1 MLVRRAFIIGVC
13 VGGVLLAAVTA
24 LPAASATP
32 AKPRVVHFRLI
43 VEGTSTAKRTFDV
56 SGEVSLCNIN
66 VHGTVTEKAT
76 YLRGRGVTLA
86 VQRTQKG
93 WSLTRA
99 FTRSDI
105 TTRVRIVR
113 KASGPVSITPLIPAD
128 PTSRMVCQSLL
139 NSLKQ
144 QLKGSTDIKNAHCPQ
159 TTSPSE
165 DWGFKFEGNSF
176 AFRNLGRDVHAPT
189 LPGSCGFTPYTG
201 GFLAMDH
208 EFPDI
213 PEVGFVP
220 SPFPAVCTHQQPCA
234 EDLQIWAHHRAV
246 LVHMTS
252 GEVTDPQQIVGNPAV
267 GLSGHATDSGRTDIL
282 LRLIRQP

>member
-1 MLVRRAFIIGVC
+1 MVRRAFIIGVC

-113 KASGPVSITPLIPAD
+113 KASGPCR
-128 PTSRMVCQSLL
+128 SRR
-139 NSLKQ
+139 
-144 QLKGSTDIKNAHCPQ
+144 
-159 TTSPSE
+159 
-165 DWGFKFEGNSF
+165 SF
-176 AFRNLGRDVHAPT
+176 
-189 LPGSCGFTPYTG
+189 
-201 GFLAMDH
+201 
-208 EFPDI
+208 
-213 PEVGFVP
+213 
-220 SPFPAVCTHQQPCA
+220 Q
-234 EDLQIWAHHRAV
+234 
-246 LVHMTS
+246 
-252 GEVTDPQQIVGNPAV
+252 
-267 GLSGHATDSGRTDIL
+267 
-282 LRLIRQP
+282 LIRHPGWYASLC